1 MEVLDL
7 AMDVI
12 QELEHLKKL
21 AEVDSTR
28 ASRFR
33 QDYAGKPDA
42 ATSCPSGLEGAGE
55 RRASVMG

>member
-21 AEVDSTR
+21 AQEDLTK
-28 ASRFR
+28 RFNRLYRLLR
-33 QDYAGKPDA
+33 QPEFLG
-42 ATSCPSGLEGAGE
+42 
-55 RRASVMG
+55 